1 MTRHDL
7 SRVVGAHT
15 VIVWVFSRFIVR
27 GKFLDIPY
35 LSIIHR
41 RSITVIAVHC

>member
-15 VIVWVFSRFIVR
+15 VWVFSRSIVR
-27 GKFLDIPY
+27 GMLLDIP

-41 RSITVIAVHC
+41 RSITVIAVRIH